1 MLLLELGS
9 DLKTNLLVVGADII
23 ENMDSPLHKK
33 KYAIVEEVME
43 KYLGRDKDRT
53 PELFFNAL
61 TFLYILGCIK
71 SRGYKIKLVKVERE
85 ES

>member
-53 PELFFNAL
+53 P
-61 TFLYILGCIK
+61 
-71 SRGYKIKLVKVERE
+71 
-85 ES
+85 